1 MSVKRK
7 ISLLGSTGSIGRQSL
22 EVMEAL
28 GYECAAITANT
39 DVGQMEAQAR
49 KFKPKL
55 AVLFDEKAAYDLRV
69 KLADT
74 PVKVLSGMDGLIE
87 AASMEEADT
96 VITAVSGMIGLKPT
110 LAAIDS
116 NKRIAL
122 ANKETLVCAGELV
135 MDRAEQ
141 RGAEIIP
148 VDSEHS
154 ALFQS
159 LHSGRKDEVEKLIIT
174 ASGGPFYGWS
184 HEELENVTIDMALKH
199 PNWSMGRKITIDSA
213 TMMNKG
219 LEVIE
224 AMRLYRMPL
233 EKIEIAVHRQSII
246 HSLVEFVDGSVIAQ
260 LGTADM
266 RLPIQY
272 ALTFPQ
278 RMSGP
283 ASKLDLF
290 SCGELTFQKA
300 DPEAFACLGAALE
313 AAVRGGTACAAMN
326 GADEVAVAAFL
337 SGKIGFNDIGR
348 LVWKAMEHVSF
359 TAEPGLED
367 ILEADKEARSFVA
380 GNIN

>member
-1 MSVKRK
+1 MNRK

-22 EVMEAL
+22 EVMEFL

-39 DVGQMEAQAR
+39 GVGLIEAQAR

-55 AVLFDEKAAYDLRV
+55 AVLFDEKAAYDLKV

-74 PVKVLSGMDGLIE
+74 SVKVLSGMDGLIE
-87 AASMEEADT
+87 ASSMEEADT

-110 LAAIDS
+110 LAAIDAK
-116 NKRIAL
+116 KRIAL

-135 MDRAEQ
+135 MDRAQQ

-159 LHSGRKDEVEKLIIT
+159 LHSGKNTEVEKLIIT

-184 HEELENVTIDMALKH
+184 YEELESVTVDMALKH
-199 PNWSMGRKITIDSA
+199 PNWSMGQKITIDSA

-233 EKIEIAVHRQSII
+233 EKIEIAVHRQSIV

-272 ALTFPQ
+272 ALTYPD
-278 RMSGP
+278 RVTGP

-290 SCGELTFQKA
+290 SCGDLTFRKP
-300 DPEAFACLGAALE
+300 DPETFTCLSAALE
-313 AAVRGGTACAAMN
+313 AARRGGTACAAMN

-348 LVWKAMEHVSF
+348 LVWKAMDHDCFV
-359 TAEPGLED
+359 AEPCLED
-367 ILEADKEARSFVA
+367 ILEADREARSFVA
-380 GNIN
+380 DNIN

>member
-1 MSVKRK
+1 M
-7 ISLLGSTGSIGRQSL
+7 LGSTGSIGRQSL
-22 EVMEAL
+22 EVMESL
-28 GYECAAITANT
+28 GYECAALTANT
-39 DVGQMEAQAR
+39 GVDLLETQAR

-55 AVLFDEKAAYDLRV
+55 AVLFDEKAAYDLKV

-74 PVKVLSGMDGLIE
+74 SVKVLSGMDGLIE
-87 AASMEEADT
+87 AASAEEADT
-96 VITAVSGMIGLKPT
+96 VITAVSGMIGLRPT
-110 LAAIDS
+110 LAAIDGK
-116 NKRIAL
+116 KRIAL

-141 RGAEIIP
+141 QGTEIIP

-159 LHSGRKDEVEKLIIT
+159 LHSGKSSEVEKLIIT
-174 ASGGPFYGWS
+174 ASGGPFFGKT
-184 HEELENVTIDMALKH
+184 HAELENVTVGMALKH

-233 EKIEIAVHRQSII
+233 DKIEIAVHRQSIV

-272 ALTFPQ
+272 ALTYPD
-278 RMSGP
+278 RTVGP
-283 ASKLDLF
+283 GSKLDLF
-290 SCGELTFQKA
+290 SCGELTFRKP
-300 DPEAFACLGAALE
+300 DYETFTCLSAAME
-313 AAVRGGTACAAMN
+313 AARRGGTACVAMN

-337 SGKIGFNDIGR
+337 EGKIGFNDIGR
-348 LVWKAMEHVSF
+348 LVWKAMEHDSF
-359 TAEPGLED
+359 IEDPRLED
-367 ILEADKEARSFVA
+367 ILEADREARRFVA
-380 GNIN
+380 DNIN

>member
-1 MSVKRK
+1 MNRK

-22 EVMEAL
+22 EVMESL

-39 DVGQMEAQAR
+39 GVGLIETQAR

-55 AVLFDEKAAYDLRV
+55 AVLFDEKAAYDLKV

-74 PVKVLSGMDGLIE
+74 SVKVLSGMDGLIE
-87 AASMEEADT
+87 ASSMEEADT

-110 LAAIDS
+110 LAAIDAK
-116 NKRIAL
+116 KRIAL

-135 MDRAEQ
+135 MDRAQQ

-159 LHSGRKDEVEKLIIT
+159 LHSGKNTEVEKLIIT

-184 HEELENVTIDMALKH
+184 YEELESVTVDMALKH
-199 PNWSMGRKITIDSA
+199 PNWSMGQKITIDSA

-233 EKIEIAVHRQSII
+233 EKIEIAVHRQSIV

-272 ALTFPQ
+272 ALTYPD
-278 RMSGP
+278 RVTGP

-290 SCGELTFQKA
+290 SCGDLTFQKP
-300 DPEAFACLGAALE
+300 DPETFTCLSAALE
-313 AAVRGGTACAAMN
+313 AARRGGTACAAMN

-348 LVWKAMEHVSF
+348 LVWKAMDHDCFV
-359 TAEPGLED
+359 AEPCLED
-367 ILEADKEARSFVA
+367 ILEADREARSFVA
-380 GNIN
+380 DNIN

>member
-1 MSVKRK
+1 MNRK

-22 EVMEAL
+22 EVMESL

-39 DVGQMEAQAR
+39 GVGLIETQAR
-49 KFKPKL
+49 KLKPKL
-55 AVLFDEKAAYDLRV
+55 AVLFDEKAAYDLKV

-74 PVKVLSGMDGLIE
+74 SVKVLSGMDGLIE
-87 AASMEEADT
+87 ASSMEEADT

-110 LAAIDS
+110 LAAIDAK
-116 NKRIAL
+116 KRIAL

-135 MDRAEQ
+135 MDRAQ
-141 RGAEIIP
+141 QCGAEIIP

-159 LHSGRKDEVEKLIIT
+159 LHSGKNTEVEKLIIT

-184 HEELENVTIDMALKH
+184 YEELESVTVDMALKH
-199 PNWSMGRKITIDSA
+199 PNWSMGQKITIDSA

-233 EKIEIAVHRQSII
+233 EKIEIAVHRQSIV

-272 ALTFPQ
+272 ALTYPD
-278 RMSGP
+278 RVTGP

-290 SCGELTFQKA
+290 SCGDLTFQKP
-300 DPEAFACLGAALE
+300 DPESFTCLSAALE
-313 AAVRGGTACAAMN
+313 AARRGGTACAAMN

-348 LVWKAMEHVSF
+348 LVWKAMDHDCFV
-359 TAEPGLED
+359 AEPCLED
-367 ILEADKEARSFVA
+367 ILEADREARSFVA
-380 GNIN
+380 DNIN